1 MTLPARP
8 PLLAPTSG
16 PTTCLQQSH
25 PEAGALTDPDR
36 SVLAQVSEE
45 GLGLAACMVGPAC
58 VVSPACVARLGGTSR
73 SRAAR
78 GRAPHELLPF
88 GLPYRGGYGV

>member
-25 PEAGALTDPDR
+25 PEAGALADPDR

-45 GLGLAACMVGPAC
+45 GLGLAACMVG
-58 VVSPACVARLGGTSR
+58 PACVARLGGTSR